1 MTTQKSD
8 GPIFGTDGIR
18 GRALEGWLSPTAVE
32 ALGRAAGAVLSR
44 DSDGSEGAA
53 LIAHDGRRGVDTLVV
68 DRGVTASIV
77 LHKLGGF
84 HSHCDRSLFGP
95 LSQSFGPSGNPF
107 CISFVFTQLIALYL

>member
-53 LIAHDGRRGVDTLVV
+53 LIAHDGRASAGPLQEALARGVYLNH
-68 DRGVTASIV
+68 RHNMF
-77 LHKLGGF
+77 L
-84 HSHCDRSLFGP
+84 SLAHTDAV
-95 LSQSFGPSGNPF
+95 
-107 CISFVFTQLIALYL
+107 IDEALEATDAAFAALAGKTRD